1 MDFIRDYRNK
11 QVLRL
16 HEGKVP
22 YLTFPKLDRCDK
34 VEHLFTTRE
43 GGVSTGQF
51 RSMNFSVRLGDRPEN
66 VLENYEL
73 VARILGGRASDV
85 TGTVQTHTVNVR
97 RVTEEDRG
105 KVAFRKEDYSD
116 VDGLV
121 TNEKGIILAVF
132 TADCVPLYFV
142 DSVKEAIGLAH
153 SGWRGTVGNM
163 AGIMVERMKKE
174 FGSDPKDLIVAIG
187 PSICRKCYEVDETVA
202 EAFRNALGEAF
213 EERMMIAREG
223 SYPMT
228 GAGGLRNYLEPGKE
242 PGKYQLDL
250 WLANLIFLVRAGV
263 KPDQVDVTDLCTA
276 QNAEVLFSHRA
287 SHGKRGNM
295 GAFLKLK

>member
-1 MDFIRDYRNK
+1 
-11 QVLRL
+11 
-16 HEGKVP
+16 
-22 YLTFPKLDRCDK
+22 
-34 VEHLFTTRE
+34 
-43 GGVSTGQF
+43 
-51 RSMNFSVRLGDRPEN
+51 
-66 VLENYEL
+66 
-73 VARILGGRASDV
+73 
-85 TGTVQTHTVNVR
+85 
-97 RVTEEDRG
+97 
-105 KVAFRKEDYSD
+105 
-116 VDGLV
+116 
-121 TNEKGIILAVF
+121 
-132 TADCVPLYFV
+132 
-142 DSVKEAIGLAH
+142 
-153 SGWRGTVGNM
+153 M